1 MAKAEESKYE
11 KNKQNGKF
19 EKKVKQMNEKYKAKK
34 KVNDSI
40 RGVKD
45 SEEALSTLPF
55 LNIDPDSWVGWS
67 YIEKGVTIKSPQK
80 INHL

>member
-19 EKKVKQMNEKYKAKK
+19 EKKVKQMNEKHKAKK

-40 RGVKD
+40 QGVKD
-45 SEEALSTLPF
+45 S
-55 LNIDPDSWVGWS
+55 
-67 YIEKGVTIKSPQK
+67 
-80 INHL
+80 